1 MDAGSRKETPPT
13 RKALAG
19 LARGLHRTAVVA
31 ADQRGVLPDRQ
42 GFAEEIALHRIAAHF
57 REEPELLLGLHALCD
72 DRHFETMAKADYGAH
87 DRGRLRIAS
96 EIDDKGA
103 VDLDLVERERLQ
115 IGQRGVAAAEIVHG
129 DAHAERLQPPQQRQ
143 TAIEI

>member
-1 MDAGSRKETPPT
+1 MDTGSRKESAPS

-42 GFAEEIALHRIAAHF
+42 GFAEEIALHRVAAHF
-57 REEPELLLGLHALCD
+57 REEAELLLGLHALGD
-72 DRHFETMAKADYGAH
+72 DRHFETMAKADHGAH
-87 DRGRLRIAS
+87 DRGRLRVAS
-96 EIDDKGA
+96 EIDDKVA

-115 IGQRGVAAAEIVHG
+115 IGERGIAAAEVI
-129 DAHAERLQPPQQRQ
+129 
-143 TAIEI
+143 